1 MFDLNP
7 QRRLYLMEIVTNRRP
22 KDRYQ
27 AVDGMIEVYVVAG
40 RIIEIPKSW
49 ADEVRSNFRT

>member
-22 KDRYQ
+22 KDKYR
-27 AVDGMIEVYVVAG
+27 AVDGMIEVYVVSG
-40 RIIEIPKSW
+40 RTIEIPKSW
-49 ADEVRSNFRT
+49 ADEVRSNYRT